1 MSVRITQ
8 GTTNRSYLK
17 NLNNAQ
23 YAMNNSMEKIETGRA
38 FTKVSEDVPRGIK
51 AISIRERLYHN
62 EQMQD
67 NVNTAIEQLT
77 VAETSV
83 MQINDIAST
92 VQSEMFKALNTP
104 TLEAGKETFLSFLEG
119 AKDELLRLANT
130 RYNNKFAMGGLG
142 VETVPFKSNSDGKL
156 EFNGTPVSEITR
168 RDSDG
173 QYYSGSDGKT
183 PVKYSGNS
191 YIDIGLDIG
200 MSGGAVNPKTAFKIS
215 VDGIDIL
222 GRGESELSYE
232 DITGSDKT
240 EVVSNNLYD
249 MMTDM
254 QEAIRNSD
262 IDKLALL
269 TNHFKKQSEEVITGA
284 SELGVRSKY
293 LETTLSRLEVENTSL
308 QKMQLDTEG
317 VDDATEITKFKGY
330 QNSWNLVLQFGGNVV
345 PKSLMDYIR

>member
-8 GTTNRSYLK
+8 GTANRSYLK
-17 NLNNAQ
+17 NLGNAHS
-23 YAMNNSMEKIETGRA
+23 AMNDSMEKIETGRA

-92 VQSEMFKALNTP
+92 VQSEMFKAMNTP
-104 TLEAGKETFLSFLEG
+104 TLEAGKATFISFLEG
-119 AKDELLRLANT
+119 AKDEMLRLANT
-130 RYNNKFAMGGLG
+130 KYNNKFAMGGLG
-142 VETVPFKSNSDGKL
+142 VDTVPFKEGADGRL
-156 EFNGTPVSEITR
+156 EFNGVPVEEITQR
-168 RDSDG
+168 ENNG
-173 QYYSGSDGKT
+173 QYKT
-183 PVKYSGNS
+183 AGGDVVPHSGNS
-191 YIDIGLDIG
+191 YIDVGLDIG
-200 MSGGAVNPKTAFKIS
+200 MSGGAVNPKTAFKVS
-215 VDGIDIL
+215 VDGLDIL
-222 GRGESELSYE
+222 GRGTSELSYE
-232 DITGSDKT
+232 DITGSDKKET
-240 EVVSNNLYD
+240 VSNNLYD
-249 MMTDM
+249 MMTEM
-254 QEAIRNSD
+254 QKAIENSD

-293 LETTLSRLEVENTSL
+293 LETTISRLEVENTSL